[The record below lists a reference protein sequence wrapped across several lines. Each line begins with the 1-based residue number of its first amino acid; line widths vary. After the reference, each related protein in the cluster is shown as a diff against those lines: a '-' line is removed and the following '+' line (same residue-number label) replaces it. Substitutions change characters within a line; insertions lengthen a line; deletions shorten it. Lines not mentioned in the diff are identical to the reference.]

1 METAPK
7 IRVLLVDD
15 QRIFAE
21 NLNTFLSNYA
31 DDIVVTGIAGNG
43 MEALERTET
52 DKPDIILMDIHM
64 PVMNG
69 VEATAA
75 IKKLNPKIRI
85 LVLSTYDEDEYVRS
99 ALSNGASGYLLKD
112 ISPTELIASIRALSN
127 GVLQISPQIAQ
138 KLISRLYTTEDEKPA
153 GETFEWYKTLSKR
166 EREIFALIATGFD
179 NDEIAET
186 LFLAE
191 QTVRNHVSLIY
202 SKLQVKD
209 RFEIIKLANKIRIS

>member
-1 METAPK
+1 MENSGK

-15 QRIFAE
+15 QRLFAE
-21 NLNTFLSNYA
+21 SLRTFLLNYA
-31 DDIVVTGIAGNG
+31 DDIEVIGICGNG
-43 MEALERTET
+43 LEASEKAVS
-52 DKPDIILMDIHM
+52 DGPDIILMDIHM

-69 VEATAA
+69 VEAVKA
-75 IKKLNPKIRI
+75 IKALKPEIKI
-85 LVLSTYDEDEYVRS
+85 LVLSTYDEDQFVRS

-112 ISPTELIASIRALSN
+112 ISPTELIASIRALSS
-127 GVLQISPQIAQ
+127 GVLQISPQIVQ
-138 KLISRLYTTEDEKPA
+138 KLITRLYTTEEEKPA
-153 GETFEWYKTLSKR
+153 GENFEWYKTLSKR

-179 NDEIAET
+179 NDEIAEK

-209 RFEIIKLANKIRIS
+209 RFEIIRLANKIQM

>member
-1 METAPK
+1 MDNTKK

-15 QRIFAE
+15 QALFAE
-21 NLNTFLSNYA
+21 SLNTFLCNYA
-31 DDIVVTGIAGNG
+31 DDIEVTGIASNG
-43 MEALERTET
+43 KEALKQAET
-52 DKPDIILMDIHM
+52 DNPDIILMDIHM

-69 VEATAA
+69 VEAVKA
-75 IKKLNPKIRI
+75 IKEIKPAIKI

-112 ISPTELIASIRALSN
+112 ISPTELIASIRALSS
-127 GVLQISPQIAQ
+127 GVLQISPHIVQ
-138 KLISRLYTTEDEKPA
+138 KLIAKLYTTEEEKPA

-166 EREIFALIATGFD
+166 EREIFALIATGYD
-179 NDEIAET
+179 NDEIAQK

-209 RFEIIKLANKIRIS
+209 RFEIIRLANKIQI